1 MTTLTSTRAG
11 RMLLRDR
18 AARPAHPPRRA
29 VRAGEAEESLSL
41 VSSAFVVLALVCAW
55 MLLQLLVLGGA
66 SEARSQHL
74 LYAEYRSQLAQA
86 TAPTGA
92 LDYLGKPLAPGSP
105 VALLSI
111 PQLGLQQVVVD
122 GTAPGDLTNGPGHLR
137 STPLPGQAGISVVMG
152 RASTYGGPFRHISSL
167 AVGTQVIVQNAEGRV
182 VYEVTGVRRAGD
194 PIPAPPT
201 GKEGRLTLVSAVGRP
216 GVLGGLQ
223 PTEAVYVDAT
233 TKKATPAGYVGGA
246 VPAAEQVMGRDVSA
260 LPTLVLLLAALVA
273 AVLAISVARRRFPLA
288 LVWVFAVPTVMALAW
303 ATTDQVVRLLPN
315 LM

>member
-1 MTTLTSTRAG
+1 MF
-11 RMLLRDR
+11 RDR
-18 AARPAHPPRRA
+18 ARAANPPRRE

-74 LYAEYRSQLAQA
+74 LYSEYRSELSQA

-92 LDYLGKPLAPGSP
+92 LDYLGKPVKPGSP

-122 GTAPGDLTNGPGHLR
+122 GTAPGDLTNGPGHMR

-152 RASTYGGPFRHISSL
+152 RASTFGAPFRDIGTL
-167 AVGTQVIVQNAEGRV
+167 AIGTQIIVQNAEARV
-182 VYEVTGVRRAGD
+182 VYEVSGIRRAGD

-201 GKEGRLTLVSAVGRP
+201 GKAGLLTLVSAVGKD
-216 GVLGGLQ
+216 GFLGGLQ
-223 PTEAVYVDAT
+223 PTEAIYVDAT
-233 TKKATPAGYVGGA
+233 TKKASPSGYVAGA
-246 VPAAEQVMGRDVSA
+246 VPPSEQVMGRDLTA
-260 LPTLVLLLAALVA
+260 LPVLVLLLAALVA
-273 AVLAISVARRRFPLA
+273 VVLAISIARRRFPFA
-288 LVWVFAVPTVMALAW
+288 LVWVFAVPTVIALAW